1 VIYTHSITDVLVWMQ
16 RGTDALPGMSLL
28 SGLLET
34 VSITRKLK
42 RIPFMQNLRES
53 SLWSLV
59 TIYGSLKRQMLCK
72 LIDFGLDKQVS
83 GSGQS
88 YSRTEDINNAFAN
101 EVSWDRSSASSTQAT
116 TTQRPSE
123 RTYGAI

>member
-1 VIYTHSITDVLVWMQ
+1 MIYTHSITDVLVWMQ

-88 YSRTEDINNAFAN
+88 YSRTEDINKKTKP
-101 EVSWDRSSASSTQAT
+101 E
-116 TTQRPSE
+116 
-123 RTYGAI
+123 